1 VINRK
6 PLTSLLAFTLI
17 VLCCTTSGCSR
28 RSFLLNPHS
37 DFNMAFEG
45 RGGGAGRAVVLAGTV
60 GRYLA
65 ETQKIEL
72 VTPDAE
78 LQKAWE
84 SLVTFCASI
93 RCELVSSSITTRA
106 EDSTPTAS
114 ISLRVVPEDAGK
126 LFAEAEKFGKITQ
139 HTTEREDKTTAV
151 IDTEAK
157 IKNLTGFR
165 DNLRNMLGKPSA
177 TVKDLVEIQ
186 QQLMETQSQLDSET
200 AQRKVLAKETEKIF
214 VQLLLRVPRNAS
226 TVSSWS
232 QVANAFRQSGA
243 IVAESTASVITTIV
257 AMIPW
262 LIFILPVFW
271 LVRKLWRR
279 SRRRRATVPAAPPAT
294 L

>member
-1 VINRK
+1 VSNRK
-6 PLTSLLAFTLI
+6 SVASLLTVSLI
-17 VLCCTTSGCSR
+17 VLCCATSGCSR
-28 RSFLLNPHS
+28 RSFLTNPHP

-45 RGGGAGRAVVLAGTV
+45 AAGSEGRAVVLAGTV
-60 GRYLA
+60 GRYIA

-72 VTPDAE
+72 VTHDSE

-84 SLVTFCASI
+84 SLVTFCGSI

-106 EDSTPTAS
+106 EDSTPTGS
-114 ISLRVVPEDAGK
+114 ISLRVIPEDAGK
-126 LFAEAEKFGKITQ
+126 LFAAAEKFGRITQ

-157 IKNLTGFR
+157 IKNLTSFR

-200 AQRKVLAKETEKIF
+200 AQRKVLTNETEKIF

-232 QVANAFRQSGA
+232 QIGKAFRQSGS
-243 IVAESTASVITTIV
+243 ILAESTASVITTIV
-257 AMIPW
+257 AIIPW
-262 LIFILPVFW
+262 LIFILPAFW
-271 LVRKLWRR
+271 LARKLWRR
-279 SRRRRATVPAAPPAT
+279 SRRRRATVSAAPAAT